1 MGPRPRLLRNAIWA
15 EPAST
20 WAAFQRNSWLYASE
34 FRDHFED
41 AAGFGW
47 TVGERTVDWQ
57 MLIEN
62 KDKEINRLNG
72 IYRNLLEGAG
82 AEIIEGTARLVDDH
96 TIDVGGKQYT
106 SEYILVATG
115 SWPAFPQTP
124 GIEHAITSNE
134 AFYLDE
140 LPKRV
145 IIVGGGYIAV
155 EFATI
160 FHGLGS

>member
-1 MGPRPRLLRNAIWA
+1 MGPRLRLLRNAIWA
-15 EPAST
+15 ETCVNVGCIPKK
-20 WAAFQRNSWLYASE
+20 LLVYASE

-47 TVGERTVDWQ
+47 TVGERTVDWKK
-57 MLIEN
+57 LIEN

-124 GIEHAITSNE
+124 GNRACY
-134 AFYLDE
+134 YL
-140 LPKRV
+140 K
-145 IIVGGGYIAV
+145 
-155 EFATI
+155 
-160 FHGLGS
+160 